1 VTTLQ
6 DLIDLLPSGGSWNQ
20 RVVGLRQV
28 VTELWNKIE
37 AIPDPSAPEAPV
49 LRQAYAYEWTD
60 DATPGPGRVS
70 SDDPWSTGPQ
80 TLALSS
86 NSGDGQQFPFALL
99 NRGPATLA
107 FRTSTQRFTAET
119 AGPTIDQGSF
129 WHVPVNGLTL
139 EGPAPD
145 PDTLMILVLEI
156 ALPEVGP

>member
-1 VTTLQ
+1 MTTLQ

-28 VTELWNKIE
+28 VTELWDKIE
-37 AIPDPSAPEAPV
+37 AIPHPVPEVPT

-80 TLALSS
+80 TLNLSS

-99 NRGPATLA
+99 NRGQATLR
-107 FRTSTQRFTAET
+107 FRTGSQQFTAET
-119 AGPTIDQGSF
+119 AGPSIDQGSF
-129 WHVPVNGLTL
+129 WLVPVNGLSL
-139 EGPAPD
+139 AGPAPD
-145 PDTLMILVLEI
+145 PNTLMVLVLEI